1 MAGDSGV
8 VWRVTD
14 VAGAG
19 HQPSVAPIAHAM
31 VAEPPSAGVTDALA
45 FDAVYTAHVRF
56 VWRTVRAFGVAE
68 AHLEDAV
75 QDVFVV
81 VHRRLAEFAGRA
93 RIETWLFAI
102 ARRVAGAYRRTAMRK
117 TDRQQA
123 LDEAL
128 ALASSDDTFAA
139 LSRAQAAAA
148 VAALLEQLDEDKRIV
163 FALVEL
169 EQMSVPDVAAVLG
182 INLNTAYSR
191 LRLARRAFE
200 AAVAK
205 RTTPPEEP

>member
-1 MAGDSGV
+1 MRRSAPIA
-8 VWRVTD
+8 VTD
-14 VAGAG
+14 GGGSG
-19 HQPSVAPIAHAM
+19 HQPSMPPIAHAM
-31 VAEPPSAGVTDALA
+31 VAPAEAGAGAVAALS
-45 FDAVYTAHVRF
+45 FDAVYQAHVRY
-56 VWRTVRAFGVAE
+56 VWRLVRTFGVAE

-75 QDVFVV
+75 QDVFIV

-93 RIETWLFAI
+93 RLETWLFAI

-128 ALASSDDTFAA
+128 SLAASDDTFAA

-148 VAALLEQLDEDKRIV
+148 VAAILDQLDDDKRIV
-163 FALVEL
+163 FTLVEL
-169 EQMSVPDVAAVLG
+169 EQMSVPDVAGLLG

-200 AAVAK
+200 AAAA
-205 RTTPPEEP
+205 RRAPEEP

>member
-1 MAGDSGV
+1 MA
-8 VWRVTD
+8 REVTEI
-14 VAGAG
+14 AGAG
-19 HQPSVAPIAHAM
+19 HEPVMPDVAPAM
-31 VAEPPSAGVTDALA
+31 AAAARQESPPRLAAAAALV
-45 FDAVYTAHVRF
+45 FDEVYAQHVRF
-56 VWRTVRAFGVAE
+56 VWRTVRSFGVAE
-68 AHLEDAV
+68 AQLEDAV
-75 QDVFVV
+75 QDVFIV

-117 TDRQQA
+117 SDRNDA
-123 LDEAL
+123 IDDVVL
-128 ALASSDDTFAA
+128 AAADDTFAA

-148 VAALLEQLDEDKRIV
+148 VAAVLDTFDEDKRIV
-163 FALVEL
+163 FTLVEL
-169 EQMSVPDVAAVLG
+169 EQMSVPDVAELLG

-205 RTTPPEEP
+205 RPSEEP